1 MADLDKI
8 RVRKTDTLYN
18 IADTP
23 AREAIN
29 AIAAVIPAGASSQNK
44 LVDNTSFAEGLA
56 GKADASDIPTK
67 TSDLTNDSGFI
78 TNTVDNLLNYYTKSQ
93 TYTQTEVDAL
103 IAAVKNGRFISV
115 ATLPTTDIDT
125 KAIYLVPSAD
135 PEAGNVKDEYI
146 NLDGTSS
153 GWELI
158 GSTAIDLSG
167 YVTDEEL
174 TAALADYVTNA
185 GLAAI
190 LADYATTSAM
200 NTAIQSEAQRA
211 GGAESA
217 LAGRLTTAEGNITA
231 LDTAVAG
238 KMTTSVYD
246 SNGSGVVDNAEKVN
260 GKTVAE
266 NVPSGAKFTDTVYDD
281 TEVRG
286 LIAGVNGKVGDITQL
301 DTEAR
306 SDLVAAVNELVSDF
320 TGVDEEAEKLEAF
333 SGSQTLLDS
342 EGNEILDSSNNRILD
357 TEYGAAGVVTTLSN
371 IVSWFK
377 NNLSH
382 LIQDSGYTQTKEL
395 YEILNS

>member
-1 MADLDKI
+1 MAADSKTIDQLPSKETLSNNDMFPVDDGEQTYKI
-8 RVRKTDTLYN
+8 LFSKFLEAIPGVVSVTQSQDGQSIVVQPRTGNPVTITIHDNTKQNVLTFDNTPTQNSSNPVKSSGIYT
-18 IADTP
+18 ADQALASAINEEAQT
-23 AREAIN
+23 ARE
-29 AIAAVIPAGASSQNK
+29 
-44 LVDNTSFAEGLA
+44 
-56 GKADASDIPTK
+56 
-67 TSDLTNDSGFI
+67 
-78 TNTVDNLLNYYTKSQ
+78 
-93 TYTQTEVDAL
+93 TEA
-103 IAAVKNGRFISV
+103 
-115 ATLPTTDIDT
+115 
-125 KAIYLVPSAD
+125 
-135 PEAGNVKDEYI
+135 
-146 NLDGTSS
+146 
-153 GWELI
+153 
-158 GSTAIDLSG
+158 
-167 YVTDEEL
+167 
-174 TAALADYVTNA
+174 
-185 GLAAI
+185 
-190 LADYATTSAM
+190 
-200 NTAIQSEAQRA
+200 
-211 GGAESA
+211 A
-217 LAGRLTTAEGNITA
+217 LAGRLNTAEGNIQS
-231 LDTAVAG
+231 LGTAVG
-238 KMTTSVYD
+238 TKMTTSVYD

-320 TGVDEEAEKLEAF
+320 AGVDEEVEKLDAF